1 MTKVDDKV
9 KVNVKVDDKATN
21 TVKFA
26 TFEPLASTERLSTVS
41 SPYIRYYSRVIVQSS
56 YLLSFEKFSVF
67 PHYSCL
73 KPSALPNQT
82 NW

>member
-41 SPYIRYYSRVIVQSS
+41 SLYMVSILKNLIPTFHFVSTLGI
-56 YLLSFEKFSVF
+56 LALS
-67 PHYSCL
+67 
-73 KPSALPNQT
+73 NRQR
-82 NW
+82 